1 MQIEKKNLNLI
12 KAFDNMY
19 PIMKKSCFYVE
30 KIFELRIL
38 LVSQQL
44 AFNIHVYGKKKH
56 FKCCEQF
63 ILKKSISLKLKSWPI
78 YILLRKPCNGY
89 YM

>member
-1 MQIEKKNLNLI
+1 MYYCVKCVYNINDADRKKINLNLI

-19 PIMKKSCFYVE
+19 RIMKKSCFYVK

-44 AFNIHVYGKKKH
+44 AFNIHVYGKKN
-56 FKCCEQF
+56 
-63 ILKKSISLKLKSWPI
+63 ILSVVNNL
-78 YILLRKPCNGY
+78 Y
-89 YM
+89 